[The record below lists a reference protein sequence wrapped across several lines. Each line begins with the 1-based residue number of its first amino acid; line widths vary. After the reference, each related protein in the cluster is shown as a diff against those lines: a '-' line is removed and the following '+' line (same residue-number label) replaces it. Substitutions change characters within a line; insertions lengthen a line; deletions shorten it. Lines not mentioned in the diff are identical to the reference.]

1 MEVVLRNRNVTWK
14 EHTSRAF
21 ALNVVV
27 LLPEI
32 KTVENYY
39 NCCLRLCDVVIE
51 LNQIT
56 HN

>member
-1 MEVVLRNRNVTWK
+1 MSDMEVVLRNRNVTWK

-32 KTVENYY
+32 KTVENY
-39 NCCLRLCDVVIE
+39 
-51 LNQIT
+51 
-56 HN
+56 